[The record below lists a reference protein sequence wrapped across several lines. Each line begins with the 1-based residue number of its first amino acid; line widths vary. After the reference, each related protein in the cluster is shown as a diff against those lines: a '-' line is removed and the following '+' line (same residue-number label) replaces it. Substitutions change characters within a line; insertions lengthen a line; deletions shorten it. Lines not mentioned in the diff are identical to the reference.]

1 MLCRNPALLIE
12 FSQSKRLF
20 LSAYETLTS
29 AFLIF
34 FLTSYWGFLQ
44 SFFQYCSLCSQLMK
58 IKHIIFKLKFS
69 QPRPPV
75 GNMPR
80 FSPAARLYCSSRV
93 NVADDIQL
101 VLRGRSQRER
111 GNYQQ
116 CSKRENQKLFHN
128 AIIAKLEYKDFCCVL
143 NKQTQLTPMIDFEL
157 LDRDAGGRICKL
169 AVEKNK
175 IKTPN
180 IAIVINPNRL
190 TVPLSQLKKMGCEI
204 IITNSYII
212 NKSAELRERAIK
224 DGLRKFLGWD
234 GPVYTD
240 SGAFQMYS
248 QNVFD
253 INPAEIVEF
262 QKKIKSDFTTPLD
275 VFTLP
280 SDSKAEARKK
290 LLETIKRTAAARK
303 AVSGNLVGPIQGGL
317 FLDLRAQAC
326 KKIAKINPD
335 IFAIGGIVPLMQD
348 YDFKNLCDIILT
360 CKQNLPA
367 NRPVHAFGAGH
378 PISFALLAACGC
390 DLFDSAFYSLAAQ
403 RGAYVTATGS
413 YQLSDLA
420 EFPCSCPACLQNS
433 PEQVKKME
441 QADKE
446 KFLATHNLFATF
458 AELSLVRQS
467 IRENSLWE
475 LVQQRARAH
484 PRILE
489 ALVFILKKYN
499 NYFLEND
506 VATKKSA
513 FFYGGEES
521 ELRPEVMRAKEKLK
535 HLKPDAAKQR
545 QSAAGK
551 KYVRKQSFRHAGN
564 SVSVHFTK
572 QPFGRIPV
580 ELKSV
585 YPFGQSVTP
594 FYEEKALPKIKPEQR
609 VKAVLDYQFGKG
621 AGSMIRGFEMEISK
635 KTGRIKRI
643 FIGKKLV
650 GTFRASDGFFLPSVF
665 GAGLLRKKI
674 KKVFVRDRD
683 VAEYLRKG
691 SDLFSKFAW
700 KSDRIYPGEEV
711 AVCYGKEI
719 LLVGPAL
726 LNWKEMKEFKRGI
739 AVKSRLTNEN
749 RKL

>member
-1 MLCRNPALLIE
+1 
-12 FSQSKRLF
+12 
-20 LSAYETLTS
+20 
-29 AFLIF
+29 
-34 FLTSYWGFLQ
+34 
-44 SFFQYCSLCSQLMK
+44 
-58 IKHIIFKLKFS
+58 
-69 QPRPPV
+69 
-75 GNMPR
+75 
-80 FSPAARLYCSSRV
+80 
-93 NVADDIQL
+93 
-101 VLRGRSQRER
+101 
-111 GNYQQ
+111 
-116 CSKRENQKLFHN
+116 
-128 AIIAKLEYKDFCCVL
+128 
-143 NKQTQLTPMIDFEL
+143 MIDFEL

-180 IAIVINPNRL
+180 IAIVINPNRM
-190 TVPLSQLKKMGCEI
+190 TVPVSQIKKMGCEI

-212 NKSAELRERAIK
+212 NKSAELREQALK
-224 DGLRKFLGWD
+224 EGLRKFLGWD
-234 GPVYTD
+234 GPIYTD
-240 SGAFQMYS
+240 SGTFQMFS

-253 INPAEIVEF
+253 IDPAEIVEF
-262 QKKIKSDFTTPLD
+262 QKKIKSDFVTPLD
-275 VFTLP
+275 LFTLP
-280 SDSKAEARKK
+280 SDTKAEARKK

-303 AVSGNLVGPIQGGL
+303 SVSGNLVGPIQGGS

-348 YDFKNLCDIILT
+348 YDFKNLCDIVLT

-403 RGAYVTATGS
+403 RGAYVTPTGS

-420 EFPCSCPACLQNS
+420 EFPCFCPVCSQNS
-433 PEQVKKME
+433 PEQAKKMG
-441 QADKE
+441 QTDKE
-446 KFLATHNLFATF
+446 KFLATHNLYATF

-489 ALVFILKKYN
+489 ALVFILKKYKD
-499 NYFLEND
+499 YFLEND

-513 FFYGGEES
+513 FFYGGKES
-521 ELRPEVMRAKEKLK
+521 ESRPEVFRAKEKLK
-535 HLKPDAAKQR
+535 LIR
-545 QSAAGK
+545 GK
-551 KYVRKQSFRHAGN
+551 KY
-564 SVSVHFTK
+564 FTK

-580 ELKSV
+580 ELRSV

-594 FYEEKALPKIKPEQR
+594 FYQEKSLPKTKPEQR
-609 VKAVLDYQFGKG
+609 IKAVLDYQFGKG
-621 AGSMIRGFEMEISK
+621 AGNNVKGFEMEISR

-643 FIGKKLV
+643 YKCTKSEAFRHAENLKDFRANGKLI

-665 GAGLLRKKI
+665 GAGLLRNKI
-674 KKVFVRDRD
+674 KKAFVRDGD

-691 SDLFSKFAW
+691 SDLFSKFVW

-711 AVCYGKEI
+711 AVCYKKEI

-749 RKL
+749 HKFSKSLTAFATNDNNAVMK